1 MRFGGVGGNVFAGMR
16 RFARAQKNPRFKR
29 GLKKLFLDFLVKRS
43 AFERRIVLHL
53 FNLLAVGLA
62 RVARSHIARRGCLLL
77 RASVHSMITISL
89 GINLPF
95 LSDF

>member
-62 RVARSHIARRGCLLL
+62 RVARSHIARRGFAFFACFC
-77 RASVHSMITISL
+77 AFDDNDFSGHKFTFSV
-89 GINLPF
+89 
-95 LSDF
+95 